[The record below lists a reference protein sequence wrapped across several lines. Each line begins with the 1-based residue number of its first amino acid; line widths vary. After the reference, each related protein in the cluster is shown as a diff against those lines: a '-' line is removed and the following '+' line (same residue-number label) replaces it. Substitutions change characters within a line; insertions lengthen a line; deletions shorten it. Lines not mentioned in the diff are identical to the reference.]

1 MHLLS
6 SGKAAELSKGA
17 ALFGSVAAE
26 DRHVPSLAATE
37 LSHAAAKN
45 SYSSQL
51 AVVQCVVYFHRG
63 RFTGEG
69 AELGGLLIS

>member
-1 MHLLS
+1 MRSLS
-6 SGKAAELSKGA
+6 SGKAAELSKVA
-17 ALFGSVAAE
+17 ALFGSAAAD
-26 DRHVPSLAATE
+26 DRHAPRLAATE
-37 LSHAAAKN
+37 LLQAAAKN

-51 AVVQCVVYFHRG
+51 AVVQRVVYFHRG